1 MAQIST
7 VLATHKKNKKGLCP
21 IYLRIADTNS
31 TKYISLKESISPSH
45 WNENKS
51 SVRKS
56 HPRHDEL
63 NNLIL
68 KKTSYLNSLK
78 TKLKTDG
85 KPYNPSILKRRYNE
99 LNSQRKETEN
109 VKEANFFDYAD
120 KVIESFENQGKLF
133 TYKRYK
139 STFKK
144 LRAYCDNN
152 LPYSKITVRLLRDY
166 ETHLIK
172 EHKNSASTVETNFSA
187 IRAILYKAIDEDLF
201 PQEKNPFF
209 KFSPSPSTNSANKKL
224 SLDEIQRIENLEL
237 DRGTVIW
244 NTRNYFLFS
253 FYCAGIRFGD
263 MAKMKNRNIINGR
276 LKYTMSKTGTNKN
289 VKLMPKALEILELYD
304 KTDDPDEYLFPILD
318 TSKKLDDIKVLHNDI
333 ASKNALI
340 NSYLK
345 KIGKRVETETKIS
358 FHMARHSFADLARS
372 KGWSIYDI
380 SKALGHKN
388 IKVTE
393 RYLKKFDHEG
403 LDSKMDSLFS

>member
-21 IYLRIADTNS
+21 IYLRITDTNA

-45 WNENKS
+45 WNDNKNN
-51 SVRKS
+51 VRKS

-68 KKTSYLNSLK
+68 KKTSVLNSLM

-85 KPYNPSILKRRYNE
+85 RPYSPSFLKRQYNK
-99 LNSQRKETEN
+99 LNSPKKNKESET
-109 VKEANFFDYAD
+109 EANFFDYSD
-120 KVIESFENQGKLF
+120 KVIKTFEDQGKLF

-139 STFKK
+139 SIFKK
-144 LRAYCDNN
+144 LKAYCNNN
-152 LPYSKITVRLLRDY
+152 LPYSKITVGFLRDY

-172 EHKNSASTVETNFSA
+172 KHKNAASTVETNFSA

-209 KFSPSPSTNSANKKL
+209 IFSPSPAKSTSNKKL
-224 SLDEIQRIENLEL
+224 SLDEIERIENLSL
-237 DRGTVIW
+237 DEGALIW

-263 MAKMKNRNIINGR
+263 MAKMKNRNVINGR

-289 VKLMPKALEILELYD
+289 VKLMPKALQILDLYD
-304 KTDDPDEYLFPILD
+304 KTSGPDEFLFPILD
-318 TSKKLDDIKVLHNDI
+318 ISKELDDIKVLHNDI

-345 KIGKRVETETKIS
+345 KIGKSVDTETKIS

-388 IKVTE
+388 LKVTE
-393 RYLKKFDHEG
+393 RYLKKFDREG
-403 LDSKMDSLFS
+403 LDSKMESLFN